1 MCYRHHQHHRR
12 SHACPRQQHLRIAI
26 ALYRHRHGRRR
37 TIMLRESAYHMWLLT
52 TLTHLGGGGPY
63 EPIITMATI
72 FVIPRFITTNII
84 NIRLTTTMYRRP
96 HHPSPTRPHIP

>member
-1 MCYRHHQHHRR
+1 
-12 SHACPRQQHLRIAI
+12 
-26 ALYRHRHGRRR
+26 
-37 TIMLRESAYHMWLLT
+37 
-52 TLTHLGGGGPY
+52 
-63 EPIITMATI
+63 MATI